1 MGAHVPPVC
10 LRPAA
15 DRSGGHGGMTE
26 DARRPPDTR
35 QTPSI
40 GSPPPPEQ
48 LAGFPVWHVHAGTVL
63 CRVTTS
69 GLGPWWFS
77 STAHGR
83 FDLDPP
89 RGTCY
94 LADDEVGAL
103 LEVLGPVTVVS
114 PSWARRLSM
123 WHLGL
128 PNQCSAADITV
139 RAARGFG
146 VTAELASITPYA
158 IPQQWAAAFAAAGH
172 QGVRYRVRHDPG
184 GGRALAL
191 FGPRGERRWPRGRRQ
206 QVGGLLLARLASE
219 AGITVAPLPAASDL
233 GEIWD

>member
-1 MGAHVPPVC
+1 V
-10 LRPAA
+10 
-15 DRSGGHGGMTE
+15 TE
-26 DARRPPDTR
+26 DARRSPADR
-35 QTPSI
+35 QQPSI
-40 GSPPPPEQ
+40 GPPPAPED

-77 STAHGR
+77 SNAQGR
-83 FDLDPP
+83 FDLVPP

-103 LEVLGPVTVVS
+103 LEVLGPVRVVS
-114 PSWARRLSM
+114 PAWAGRLSM

-128 PNQCSAADITV
+128 PQQCSAADTTV

-158 IPQQWAAAFAAAGH
+158 LPQRWAATFAAAGH
-172 QGVRYRVRHDPG
+172 GGVRYRIRHDPG
-184 GGRALAL
+184 GSRALAL
-191 FGPRGERRWPRGRRQ
+191 FGAAGERRWPRGRRQ
-206 QVGGLLLARLASE
+206 QVGVALLDRLAAETGVS
-219 AGITVAPLPAASDL
+219 VATRPALSDL
-233 GEIWD
+233 GDVWD